1 MSDTLEL
8 VLRTVAIGT
17 GATLLM
23 DLWGVLLRRMGIATL
38 DFALLGR
45 WIGHLPDG
53 TLMHASVA
61 KATPVAGEVWI
72 GWCAHYT
79 IGIAFSGLLVVA
91 RGLDWVRAPTLGPA
105 LAVGMATVVAPL
117 FILQPAMG
125 AGIASMKTPRPL
137 SNTIRSLVT
146 HLVFGVGLYVAAY
159 LTSLLLPSSI

>member
-8 VLRTVAIGT
+8 VVRMVIIGA
-17 GATLLM
+17 GATLVM
-23 DLWGVLLRRMGIATL
+23 DLWGVVLRRSGIATL

-53 TLMHASVA
+53 QVMHVNVA

-72 GWCAHYT
+72 GWCAHYA
-79 IGIAFSGLLVVA
+79 IGVAFSGLLIWA
-91 RGLDWVRAPTLGPA
+91 RGLDWARAPTMGPA

-137 SNTIRSLVT
+137 FNTIRSLVT
-146 HLVFGVGLYVAAY
+146 HLVFGVGLYIAAY
-159 LTSLLLPSSI
+159 LASVLLPSFT